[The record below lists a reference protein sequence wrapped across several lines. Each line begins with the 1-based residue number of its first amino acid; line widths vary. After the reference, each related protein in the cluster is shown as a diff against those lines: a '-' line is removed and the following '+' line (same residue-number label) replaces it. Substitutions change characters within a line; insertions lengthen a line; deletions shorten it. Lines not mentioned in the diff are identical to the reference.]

1 MARRTERINHL
12 IRNEISVLLHRQVK
26 DPRLSGLITV
36 TRVSVSPDLH
46 RAKVF
51 ISVLGDDN
59 QKDEVIH
66 TLSAASGFFHK
77 ELRERLRLRYIPEL
91 AFYYDS
97 TIEDA
102 AAVLQLIN
110 EGTINSNSPNEY

>member
-12 IRNEISVLLHRQVK
+12 IRNEISDLLRRQVK
-26 DPRLSGLITV
+26 DPRLGGLITV

-46 RAKVF
+46 HAKVF
-51 ISVLGDDN
+51 VSVLGDND

-66 TLSAASGFFHK
+66 TLTTASGFFHK
-77 ELRERLRLRYIPEL
+77 ELRCRLRLRYIPEL

-102 AAVLQLIN
+102 AAVLQLID
-110 EGTINSNSPNEY
+110 EGSINSDSPNEC